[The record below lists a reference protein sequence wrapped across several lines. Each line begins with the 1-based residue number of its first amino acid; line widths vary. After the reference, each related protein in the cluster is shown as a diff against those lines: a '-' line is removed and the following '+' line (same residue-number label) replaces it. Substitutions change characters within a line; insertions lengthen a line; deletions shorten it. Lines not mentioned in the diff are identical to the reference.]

1 MNGAFR
7 VDSCDSWIA
16 SGPGLKST
24 IHEPH
29 ESTRKLHRIGYLH
42 PGNLTLLHITHACS
56 SVGSSAA
63 PESVNGLCSRG
74 RPRTAAL
81 RQKSARVLGMETSD
95 RRGRRS
101 TEVLREQ
108 TCVMWRAKAYRTSC
122 KKLHRAVRV
131 RPLQTHARTLGVAQV
146 SSFLEEEPTRC
157 GCRYRRSTCA
167 KRSKQMSISSLS

>member
-1 MNGAFR
+1 MCLVKGLLFDGEAEEGRTPAEELSCEWDGGSVRRGRPRTDALRQKSAR
-7 VDSCDSWIA
+7 VLGD
-16 SGPGLKST
+16 G
-24 IHEPH
+24 
-29 ESTRKLHRIGYLH
+29 
-42 PGNLTLLHITHACS
+42 
-56 SVGSSAA
+56 GSDR
-63 PESVNGLCSRG
+63 RG

-101 TEVLREQ
+101 TEVLRKQ
-108 TCVMWRAKAYRTSC
+108 ACAMWRANAYRTST